1 MDFFLFFSKKNAQK
15 FGQFEIKS
23 YLCNRFQ
30 EATRAFSSA
39 GLEHLPYKQR
49 VGGSNPS
56 TPTKDFRENSEI
68 FFVYQSFVFSEKMR
82 WFAAGLSRP
91 SARICLPRLPSSSA
105 GAFFPLFFDGNLYE
119 NSKNLVFYAI
129 VSLFLRNVINFYDK
143 TVSVWEIFRKFAIS
157 KCKE

>member
-1 MDFFLFFSKKNAQK
+1 
-15 FGQFEIKS
+15 
-23 YLCNRFQ
+23 
-30 EATRAFSSA
+30 
-39 GLEHLPYKQR
+39 
-49 VGGSNPS
+49 
-56 TPTKDFRENSEI
+56 
-68 FFVYQSFVFSEKMR
+68 MR

-91 SARICLPRLPSSSA
+91 SARICLPRQPSSSA

>member
-1 MDFFLFFSKKNAQK
+1 MTLKMPLEIEKLVYYILGVCVKMDFFLFFSKKNAQK

-68 FFVYQSFVFSEKMR
+68 FCVYQS
-82 WFAAGLSRP
+82 
-91 SARICLPRLPSSSA
+91 
-105 GAFFPLFFDGNLYE
+105 LF
-119 NSKNLVFYAI
+119 I
-129 VSLFLRNVINFYDK
+129 R
-143 TVSVWEIFRKFAIS
+143 RK
-157 KCKE
+157 